1 VNCEQMMDFASI
13 IEINEGIAG
22 YYRRYAV
29 YE

>member
-22 YYRRYAV
+22 YYRRF
-29 YE
+29 